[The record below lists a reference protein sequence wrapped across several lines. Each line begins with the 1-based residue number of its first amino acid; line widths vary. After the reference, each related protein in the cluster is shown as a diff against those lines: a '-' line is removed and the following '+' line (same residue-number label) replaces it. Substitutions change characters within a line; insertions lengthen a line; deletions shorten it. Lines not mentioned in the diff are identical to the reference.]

1 MTPEIKRQVWAWMR
15 GAFLG
20 LIGYAAIILL
30 AAGRWDW
37 LWGWVYIG
45 LLAAALAAHPLVLVP
60 INPALLADRSHGM
73 RQPGA
78 RRWDVALVMLAS
90 VCLIAITIVGG
101 LDARFGW
108 TGNVALWVHLVGVA
122 LFILGWTLFLWAMAC
137 NPFFSEAVRI
147 QEGHRVAERG
157 PYRAV
162 RHPGYAGACLG
173 LVAQPLL
180 LGSWPAWIP
189 AILAVAAYAVRTAL
203 EDRTLQAELPG
214 YAAYAQRTR
223 YRLLPRVW

>member
-1 MTPEIKRQVWAWMR
+1 MTPEIKRQVWAWIR

-20 LIGYAAIILL
+20 LIGYAAIIML

-78 RRWDVALVMLAS
+78 KRWDVALVMLAS

-108 TGNVALWVHLVGVA
+108 SGIAPLWVHLVGVA
-122 LFILGWTLFLWAMAC
+122 LFVVGWAIFLWAMAC

-189 AILAVAAYAVRTAL
+189 AILAVAAYVVRTAL

-214 YAAYAQRTR
+214 YAAYTRRTR
-223 YRLLPRVW
+223 YRLLPGMW

>member
-1 MTPEIKRQVWAWMR
+1 MTPEIRRQVLAWIR

-45 LLAAALAAHPLVLVP
+45 LLAAALAAHPIVLVP

-78 RRWDVALVMLAS
+78 RRWDVGIVMLAS
-90 VCLIAITIVGG
+90 VFFFSAMIVGG

-108 TGNVALWVHLVGVA
+108 SGAAPLWVHLAGVA
-122 LFILGWTLFLWAMAC
+122 LFVVGWAIFLWAMAC

-180 LGSWPAWIP
+180 IGSWPAAIP
-189 AILAVAAYAVRTAL
+189 AILAVVAYVVRTAL
-203 EDRTLQAELPG
+203 EDRTLQAELSG

-223 YRLLPRVW
+223 YRLVPGVW

>member
-1 MTPEIKRQVWAWMR
+1 MTPEIRRQVLAWIR

-20 LIGYAAIILL
+20 MIFYAALILL

-45 LLAAALAAHPLVLVP
+45 LLAAALAAHPLVLIP

-78 RRWDVALVMLAS
+78 RRWDIGLVMLAS
-90 VCLIAITIVGG
+90 VFFLAIMIVGG

-108 TGNVALWVHLVGVA
+108 TGSLPLGVHLAGVGF
-122 LFILGWTLFLWAMAC
+122 FIVGWAIFLWAMAS

-162 RHPGYAGACLG
+162 RHPCYAGACLG

-180 LGSWPAWIP
+180 LCSWPAWIP
-189 AILAVAAYAVRTAL
+189 AILAVIAYAVRTAL

-223 YRLLPRVW
+223 YRLLPGVW

>member
-1 MTPEIKRQVWAWMR
+1 MIWIR

-20 LIGYAAIILL
+20 LIGYAAAILL
-30 AAGRWDW
+30 AVGRWDW

-78 RRWDVALVMLAS
+78 KRWDIALVMLAS
-90 VCLIAITIVGG
+90 AFFMAIMIVGG

-108 TGNVALWVHLVGVA
+108 TGDVALGVHLAGVG
-122 LFILGWTLFLWAMAC
+122 LFIGGWAIFLWAMAC

-157 PYRAV
+157 PYRVV
-162 RHPGYAGACLG
+162 RHPGYVGACLG

-180 LGSWPAWIP
+180 FGSWPAFIP
-189 AILAVAAYAVRTAL
+189 TVLAVAAYAVRTAL

-214 YAAYAQRTR
+214 YTAFAQRTC
-223 YRLLPRVW
+223 YRLLPGVW

>member
-1 MTPEIKRQVWAWMR
+1 MTPEIKRQVLAWIR

-20 LIGYAAIILL
+20 MIGYAAVILL
-30 AAGRWDW
+30 AAGRSDW

-45 LLAAALAAHPLVLVP
+45 LLAAALASHPIVLVP
-60 INPALLADRSHGM
+60 INPVLLADRSHGI

-78 RRWDVALVMLAS
+78 RRWDIRLVMLAS
-90 VCLIAITIVGG
+90 VFFLSIMIVGG

-108 TGNVALWVHLVGVA
+108 SGDVPLWVHLAGVGIFV
-122 LFILGWTLFLWAMAC
+122 LGWAIFLWAMAS
-137 NPFFSEAVRI
+137 NSFFSESVRI

-157 PYRAV
+157 PYRFV
-162 RHPGYAGACLG
+162 RHPGYAGACLYF
-173 LVAQPLL
+173 VAQPLL
-180 LGSWPAWIP
+180 VGSWPACIP
-189 AILAVAAYAVRTAL
+189 ALLAVVAYAVRTAL

-223 YRLLPRVW
+223 YRLLPGVW

>member
-108 TGNVALWVHLVGVA
+108 TGNVSLWVHLVGVA

-147 QEGHRVAERG
+147 QEGNRVAERG

-223 YRLLPRVW
+223 YRLLPGVW

>member
-1 MTPEIKRQVWAWMR
+1 MTPKIKRQVWAWIR
-15 GAFLG
+15 GASLG
-20 LIGYAAIILL
+20 LIGYAAIVPL

-45 LLAAALAAHPLVLVP
+45 LLAAALAAHPIVLVP
-60 INPALLADRSHGM
+60 INPALLADRSRGM

-78 RRWDVALVMLAS
+78 KRWDVALVMLAS

-108 TGNVALWVHLVGVA
+108 SGNVALWVHLVGVA
-122 LFILGWTLFLWAMAC
+122 LFVVGWAIFLWAMAC

-214 YAAYAQRTR
+214 YGAYAQRTR
-223 YRLLPRVW
+223 YRLLPGVW

>member
-1 MTPEIKRQVWAWMR
+1 MTPEIRRQVLAWIR

-20 LIGYAAIILL
+20 MIFYAAVILL
-30 AAGRWDW
+30 AAVRWDW

-45 LLAAALAAHPLVLVP
+45 LLAAALAAHPLVLIP

-78 RRWDVALVMLAS
+78 RRWDIGLVMLAS
-90 VCLIAITIVGG
+90 VFFLAIMIVGG

-108 TGNVALWVHLVGVA
+108 TGSLPLGVHLVGVA
-122 LFILGWTLFLWAMAC
+122 LFIAGWAIFLWAMAS

-147 QEGHRVAERG
+147 QEGHQVAARG
-157 PYRAV
+157 PYRFV

-189 AILAVAAYAVRTAL
+189 ALLAVIAYAVRTAL
-203 EDRTLQAELPG
+203 EDRTLQNELVG
-214 YAAYAQRTR
+214 YAGYAQRVR
-223 YRLLPRVW
+223 YRLAPGIW

>member
-1 MTPEIKRQVWAWMR
+1 MTPEIKRQVWAWIR

-20 LIGYAAIILL
+20 LIGYVAIILL

-37 LWGWVYIG
+37 LWGWVCIG

-78 RRWDVALVMLAS
+78 KRWDVALVMLAS
-90 VCLIAITIVGG
+90 VFFVAIMIVGG

-108 TGNVALWVHLVGVA
+108 SGTAPLWVHLVGVG
-122 LFILGWTLFLWAMAC
+122 LFIVGWAIFLWAMAC

-157 PYRAV
+157 PYCAV
-162 RHPGYAGACLG
+162 RHPGYIGACLG
-173 LVAQPLL
+173 IVAQPLQ

-189 AILAVAAYAVRTAL
+189 AILVVAAYVVRTAL
-203 EDRTLQAELPG
+203 EDRTLQVELPG
-214 YAAYAQRTR
+214 YGAYAQRTR
-223 YRLLPRVW
+223 YRLLPGVW

>member
-1 MTPEIKRQVWAWMR
+1 MTPEIKRRVLVWIR

-20 LIGYAAIILL
+20 LIGYAAVILL

-45 LLAAALAAHPLVLVP
+45 LLAAALAAHPLVLIP

-78 RRWDVALVMLAS
+78 RRWDIALVILAS
-90 VCLIAITIVGG
+90 LFFLSSMIVGG
-101 LDARFGW
+101 LDARLGW
-108 TGNVALWVHLVGVA
+108 TGAAPLWVHLVGVA
-122 LFILGWTLFLWAMAC
+122 LFVVGWAIFLWAMAC
-137 NPFFSEAVRI
+137 NPFFSESVRI

-157 PYRAV
+157 PYCMV

-180 LGSWPAWIP
+180 FGSWPAVIP
-189 AILAVAAYAVRTAL
+189 AALAVAAYVVRTAL
-203 EDRTLQAELPG
+203 EDRTLRAELPG
-214 YAAYAQRTR
+214 YAAYTQRTR
-223 YRLLPRVW
+223 YRVLPGVW

>member
-1 MTPEIKRQVWAWMR
+1 MTPEIKRQVLVWIR

-45 LLAAALAAHPLVLVP
+45 LLAAALAAHPIVLIP

-78 RRWDVALVMLAS
+78 KRWDVALVMLAS
-90 VCLIAITIVGG
+90 VFFIAIMIVGG

-108 TGNVALWVHLVGVA
+108 SGNVALGLHLTGVG
-122 LFILGWTLFLWAMAC
+122 LFVVGWAIFLWAMAY

-147 QEGHRVAERG
+147 QEGHQVAERG

-173 LVAQPLL
+173 IVAQPLL
-180 LGSWPAWIP
+180 LGSWPAWLP
-189 AILAVAAYAVRTAL
+189 AILTVGAYVVRTAL

-214 YAAYAQRTR
+214 YAAYTRRTR
-223 YRLLPRVW
+223 YRLLPGMW